1 MFRRKRPPSDAPEN
15 ANHARALDKLK
26 RLRHPDESYI
36 LALGEAFVELKPTL
50 AQEVDYDLHLT
61 FRHIIHTAA
70 YAQVLQAMRKRVR
83 GAYLVVAVDVA
94 MTCLVIPSVPHMVF
108 LSLLTLAMLYFA
120 ETTRARYDTI
130 KQTPIVD
137 DEKHGVYAKDVLTL
151 ATTLD
156 AHIQQQK
163 THPTP

>member
-1 MFRRKRPPSDAPEN
+1 MFRRKRPPGDAPR
-15 ANHARALDKLK
+15 ANHARALNKLK
-26 RLRHPDESYI
+26 RLRHPDEPYI
-36 LALGEAFVELKPTL
+36 LALGEAFLELKPTL

-61 FRHIIHTAA
+61 FQHIIHTAA
-70 YAQVLQAMRKRVR
+70 YAQMLNAMRTRVR

-94 MTCLVIPSVPHMVF
+94 MTCLVIPSVFHTVF

-120 ETTRARYDTI
+120 ETTRAKYDAI
-130 KQTPIVD
+130 RQTPIVD
-137 DEKHGVYAKDVLTL
+137 DEKHGVYAKDVLAL

-156 AHIQQQK
+156 AHIRQRK